1 MKKNLVTITAF
12 IASLFLTTLALA
24 QDPLLEGAWQATEFI
39 FTGGSE
45 EDTTN
50 TEPPLQILV
59 QSAGYYSVMRNVG
72 DRPDPVPE
80 GQTRTDEDRL
90 AAFAAFHAQTG
101 MYEVSGSKIMYHA
114 MLDRIPE
121 YVGDTV
127 EVEYQIEGDKL
138 IWTIGPNRE
147 RSGVLRLT
155 FTRLD

>member
-1 MKKNLVTITAF
+1 MKNHLVTITV
-12 IASLFLTTLALA
+12 FLAGLCLATFA
-24 QDPLLEGAWQATEFI
+24 QAQGPLEGAWQLQERMVS
-39 FTGGSE
+39 GGE
-45 EDTTN
+45 NEGTN
-50 TEPPLQILV
+50 TDPNLNIILF
-59 QSAGYYSVMRNVG
+59 SAGHYSMMRNAG

-121 YVGDTV
+121 YVGHTV

>member
-24 QDPLLEGAWQATEFI
+24 QDSLEGAWQTTEVM

-50 TEPPLQILV
+50 TDPNLQIIV
-59 QSAGYYSVMRNVG
+59 FSAGHFSMMRNAG

-90 AAFAAFHAQTG
+90 AAFAAFRATSG
-101 MYEVSGSKIMYHA
+101 TYEVSGSKIMYHS
-114 MLDRIPE
+114 MMDRIPE
-121 YVGDTV
+121 DVGNTL

-138 IWTIGPNRE
+138 MTTSTLNDEGR
-147 RSGVLRLT
+147 VLHLT
-155 FTRLD
+155 LTRLD